1 MNIIDN
7 IRKFIKSCPYLN
19 DYVGATKPKINV
31 DYLDDEVISYS
42 IERVPADPIIETYID
57 GSKKKQEIFV
67 FCSRESYGQD
77 VFINLENIN
86 FYENFAKWIEEQNSL
101 GNFPLVDKG
110 CEVQKIEV
118 STNGY
123 AFQTSEDKA
132 QYQIQMRLIYL
143 ERK

>member
-86 FYENFAKWIEEQNSL
+86 FYENFAKWIEKQNSL
-101 GNFPLVDKG
+101 ENFPLVDKG